1 MSESTRLLSFDYFLY
16 IQQIMELEKQLKQ
29 ALEDISNANPL
40 ASGSSSRANK
50 EWIPSTTPRHTLTG
64 HRDKINAVSF
74 HPLYSVLASASV
86 DATVKIWDWDT
97 GECERTLKSHTKAVS
112 DCRYDSTGKVLGE

>member
-1 MSESTRLLSFDYFLY
+1 
-16 IQQIMELEKQLKQ
+16 MELESRLAQTLEEISHVGQLSAGGTK
-29 ALEDISNANPL
+29 
-40 ASGSSSRANK
+40 RTNK
-50 EWIPSTTPRHTLTG
+50 EWLPNDPAKSTLIG

-97 GECERTLKSHTKAVS
+97 GELEHTLKSHTKAVT
-112 DCRYDSTGKVLGE
+112 DCEYDSTGKVLGEHKY

>member
-1 MSESTRLLSFDYFLY
+1 
-16 IQQIMELEKQLKQ
+16 MELEKQLKQ

-40 ASGSSSRANK
+40 ASGGSSRANK

-112 DCRYDSTGKVLGE
+112 DCQYDSTGKVLGE